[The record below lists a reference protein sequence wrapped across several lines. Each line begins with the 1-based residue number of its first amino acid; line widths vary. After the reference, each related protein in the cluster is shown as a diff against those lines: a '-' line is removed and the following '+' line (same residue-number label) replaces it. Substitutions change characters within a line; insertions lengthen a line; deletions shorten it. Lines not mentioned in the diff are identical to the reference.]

1 MGMKSMSREESE
13 CETEDGFS
21 NERHVGADIS
31 QGRAVTAGT
40 FSYGFLEEA
49 FLRGRHLMDMLG
61 IPGDY

>member
-1 MGMKSMSREESE
+1 MGMKSTSREESE
-13 CETEDGFS
+13 CETEGGFS

-49 FLRGRHLMDMLG
+49 FLEEG
-61 IPGDY
+61 I